1 MESLETTFAEMERA
15 ADDFTAAVQG
25 VSEAVLSRRPDEQN
39 WSAKEIICHVRD
51 TEEYFLS
58 RFQMILSFD
67 EPKFSPADAGR
78 WATERQ
84 YLRNDVGEALTAF
97 RQRRRETLSFV
108 KEIKPDSMGEDLH
121 PCHSRAHD
129 VAGLPQPSGRAR
141 QKSPGSDQAGPGGQ
155 GLIKYLFVNSQKVL

>member
-1 MESLETTFAEMERA
+1 MEGLASTFAEMERA
-15 ADDFTAAVQG
+15 VDDFTAAVQG

-51 TEEYFLS
+51 TEEYFLT

-67 EPKFSPADAGR
+67 EPKFLPADAGR
-78 WATERQ
+78 WAAERQ

-108 KEIKPDSMGEDLH
+108 KEIKADQWERTCLH
-121 PCHSRAHD
+121 PIRGRMTLRDYLNLLAGHDKNHLDQIKRA
-129 VAGLPQPSGRAR
+129 LSG
-141 QKSPGSDQAGPGGQ
+141 
-155 GLIKYLFVNSQKVL
+155 KV

>member
-1 MESLETTFAEMERA
+1 MEIIENTLAEMERA
-15 ADDFTAAVQG
+15 ADDFTETVRG

-58 RFQMILSFD
+58 RFQMILSFH

-97 RQRRRETLSFV
+97 RQRRRETLSFI
-108 KEIKPDSMGEDLH
+108 KEIKPAQWERTCIHAIRGRMTLRDYLNLLAGHDKNHLDQIK
-121 PCHSRAHD
+121 RAL
-129 VAGLPQPSGRAR
+129 AGRG
-141 QKSPGSDQAGPGGQ
+141 
-155 GLIKYLFVNSQKVL
+155 

>member
-1 MESLETTFAEMERA
+1 MESLEATFAEMGRA
-15 ADDFTAAVQG
+15 ADDFTSAIQG
-25 VSEAVLSRRPDEQN
+25 VSEAVLSRRPDEKN

-51 TEEYFLS
+51 TEEYFLT

-78 WATERQ
+78 WAVERQ

-108 KEIKPDSMGEDLH
+108 KEIKPDLWERTCLH
-121 PCHSRAHD
+121 AIRGRMTLKDYLNLLAGHDKNHLDQVKRA
-129 VAGLPQPSGRAR
+129 LSGKA
-141 QKSPGSDQAGPGGQ
+141 
-155 GLIKYLFVNSQKVL
+155 

>member
-1 MESLETTFAEMERA
+1 MESLEITFAEMERT
-15 ADDFTAAVQG
+15 ADYFTAAVQG

-51 TEEYFLS
+51 TEEYFLT

-108 KEIKPDSMGEDLH
+108 KEIKPNQWQRTCLH
-121 PCHSRAHD
+121 AIRGRMTLRDYFNLLAGHDKNHLDQIQRA
-129 VAGLPQPSGRAR
+129 LEGR
-141 QKSPGSDQAGPGGQ
+141 G
-155 GLIKYLFVNSQKVL
+155 

>member
-1 MESLETTFAEMERA
+1 MGGLEATFADMERA

-58 RFQMILSFD
+58 RFQMIISLD

-78 WATERQ
+78 WAAERQ
-84 YLRNDVGEALTAF
+84 YLRHDVGEALMAF
-97 RQRRRETLSFV
+97 RQRRRETLSFS
-108 KEIKPDSMGEDLH
+108 KEIKPGQWQRTCLH
-121 PCHSRAHD
+121 AIRGRMTLRDYLNLLAGHDRNHLDQIKRA
-129 VAGLPQPSGRAR
+129 LSG
-141 QKSPGSDQAGPGGQ
+141 
-155 GLIKYLFVNSQKVL
+155 KV